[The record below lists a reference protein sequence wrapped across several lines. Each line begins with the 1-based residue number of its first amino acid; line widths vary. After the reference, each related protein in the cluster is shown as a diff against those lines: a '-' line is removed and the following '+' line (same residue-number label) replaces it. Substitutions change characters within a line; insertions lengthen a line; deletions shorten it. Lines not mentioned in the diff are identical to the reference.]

1 MFSLFWIVNVFRYTV
16 HSVGAGCTGV
26 WYFQV
31 SEADPST
38 ERLTASSGSLCRAL
52 TTSFGSICYG
62 GLIIAVI
69 QTLRVLAR
77 QLEES
82 DNGIVR
88 FIGCCLDCILQC
100 VQDIV
105 DYINSYAFTF
115 CAIYG
120 DDYCT
125 AVGKAGALF
134 GASGFDAIIND

>member
-1 MFSLFWIVNVFRYTV
+1 MGIAVAAAGISGWGYSAYSVLQTTDGSNENLAYGVGLFYMFSLFWIVNVFRYTV

-69 QTLRVLAR
+69 QTLRVLA
-77 QLEES
+77 
-82 DNGIVR
+82 
-88 FIGCCLDCILQC
+88 
-100 VQDIV
+100 
-105 DYINSYAFTF
+105 
-115 CAIYG
+115 
-120 DDYCT
+120 
-125 AVGKAGALF
+125 
-134 GASGFDAIIND
+134 